1 MMPKVQEN
9 LQISYI
15 EVTEQKRL
23 NETREEGIPRKRCG
37 LYLSERQPGRHPGTL
52 ITISSEC

>member
-1 MMPKVQEN
+1 MPKVQEN